1 MFDRLDAEFHELVCG
16 FCQPSGEL
24 AAVTEENVV
33 VGATKPGR
41 QIRHRLDL
49 RYLELNGDILFW
61 HLLDGFFGGQHLPLL
76 LTSLA
81 VGFRFLTSLAVR
93 FRLHQF
99 YLVQFPHDD
108 ATRRVRA
115 NWPTRSLDLA
125 SHPNGLAD
133 EFV

>member
-1 MFDRLDAEFHELVCG
+1 MTMKIGMPASLLHDFNVSKVTHPHLKRWVASLRFNPSGDSNDFPVEMFDRLDAEFHELVCG

-61 HLLDGFFGGQHLPLL
+61 HLLDGFFGGHLLPLL

-81 VGFRFLTSLAVR
+81 VGFR
-93 FRLHQF
+93 
-99 YLVQFPHDD
+99 
-108 ATRRVRA
+108 
-115 NWPTRSLDLA
+115 
-125 SHPNGLAD
+125 
-133 EFV
+133 

>member
-1 MFDRLDAEFHELVCG
+1 MFDRLDAEFHELVRG

-76 LTSLA
+76 LPNLA
-81 VGFRFLTSLAVR
+81 VS